1 MTATSQTLEELTG
14 VVNSMLHLEWENDKD
29 SKTMFLKSIY
39 KDTGSRTRDT
49 DFKSFVTELSG
60 GVMYDTTSSTAL
72 DATKDFNDMTKL
84 EKIQRL
90 TYKTAQFTVDRHDKA
105 KIERI
110 FKMADPMMRMQ
121 EFMKAYREKIY
132 RYLYNAVKKR
142 RLALV
147 DAFMDS
153 IASQTIANSELLV
166 KQTGNLAPSTDAF
179 SFVNYISTA
188 KGEAAL
194 DAAYNAFAIQTD
206 ETGKLV
212 GQQEVKWMFVN
223 QDKAGAEKLMHQS
236 SYVNTSYRNIAD
248 AGSADRH
255 AVLYAAASPNDTAIF
270 LSDQHSII
278 MIGREEIPP
287 VTVDITAA
295 GINFLVDDYAVITAV
310 ASPGIVY
317 NNPSL

>member
-1 MTATSQTLEELTG
+1 MTATAQTLEELTG
-14 VVNSMLHLEWENDKD
+14 IVNSMLHIEWENDND
-29 SKTMFLKSIY
+29 SKTKFVKSIY

-60 GVMYDTTSSTAL
+60 GVMYDTSASTAL
-72 DATKDFNDMTKL
+72 DNTKDFNDMTKL

-90 TYKTAQFTVDRHDKA
+90 SYKTAQFTVDRHDKA

-121 EFMKAYREKIY
+121 EFVKAYREKIY
-132 RYLYNAVKKR
+132 RHLYNAVKKR
-142 RLALV
+142 RLGLV
-147 DAFMDS
+147 DAFFDT
-153 IASQTIANSELLV
+153 IHTQTIAGSELLV
-166 KQTGNLAPSTDAF
+166 KQAGDLAPSTDAF
-179 SFVNYISTA
+179 SFVNYIATA

-206 ETGKLV
+206 DTGKLV
-212 GQQEVKWMFVN
+212 GQQEIKWMFVN

-236 SYVNTSYRNIAD
+236 SYVNSNYRNIAD
-248 AGSADRH
+248 SGSMERH
-255 AVLYAAASPNDTAIF
+255 AVLYAAASPDDRATF

-278 MIGREEIPP
+278 MLGREEIPP
-287 VTVDITAA
+287 VTVDITAE
-295 GINFLVDDYAVITAV
+295 GINFLVDDYAVITAI
-310 ASPGIVY
+310 ASDGIVH